1 MVTKGPAK
9 KLTVYL
15 DETDK
20 FHGKPV
26 YEVLLD
32 IFFKKKIM
40 GASVFRGVAG
50 YGSDGVFHTAKM
62 LELSTSMPVKVEVVE
77 SEETINKVLPD
88 VYHVVE
94 KGMVEVT
101 DTNVVKCCPKAEEP
115 RKEQGEH
122 MKLEGKAKMLRI
134 IISEDD
140 QWEGEPLYEAIVK
153 RLVMTDIAGA
163 TVYKAIAGYGPHK
176 RYHKKKTLTVHGE
189 LPILITVMDS
199 EEKINKVIPI
209 LDELVGEGIV
219 VLSDVNVIKYTHR
232 DAAGL
237 EAAG

>member
-9 KLTVYL
+9 KLTVYV

-50 YGSDGVFHTAKM
+50 YGTDGVFHTSKM

-77 SEETINKVLPD
+77 SEEMINKVLPD

-94 KGMVEVT
+94 RGMVEVT
-101 DTNVVKCCPKAEEP
+101 DTNVVKCCPKVEEKG
-115 RKEQGEH
+115 KEQGEH

-134 IISEDD
+134 VISEDD
-140 QWEGEPLYEAIVK
+140 TWEGEPLYEAIVK
-153 RLVMTDIAGA
+153 RLIMADIAGA

-189 LPILITVMDS
+189 LPILITVMDT

-232 DAAGL
+232 DVNP
-237 EAAG
+237 EVM